1 MQYNRISKDKR
12 TEKTRAHVNESE
24 IFMFN
29 HLTAGQE
36 VTWSVLFS
44 TNRIDGLKI
53 SQFYSMILEVKE
65 AICEEAVGT
74 NRFGLQIAKKA
85 VGANRSDAKES
96 RKTRIWIASAG

>member
-1 MQYNRISKDKR
+1 MLD
-12 TEKTRAHVNESE
+12 
-24 IFMFN
+24 

-53 SQFYSMILEVKE
+53 SKFYSMILEVKE

-74 NRFGLQIAKKA
+74 NRFGLQIAKEA